1 MKTDEKPKEDYR
13 PEETYIKPE
22 NWIDGEVIATDLL
35 IVGTGFAGL
44 WAAITAA
51 DKGLKGIAVVD
62 KGSIAKSSNASL
74 TLGGTVYLH
83 PSDDKMEW
91 MRELVESAEYLSRQD
106 MWDDLLTT
114 SNSRLKKLE
123 SWGVRYKPFVPLVM
137 PRLKSDGNKHVA
149 IQVGASWK
157 DRTGGRAV
165 TSALTHQM
173 LQRKGLRYFSKT
185 MITRL
190 LTQDGRIVG
199 AVGVHRVTGNVAI
212 FKAKAIILATGQCS
226 FRGQHAVVE
235 IQTGDGYA
243 LAYDAGATLTNM
255 EFLAFDIDPGA
266 FGLEGGSLMGTF
278 GCKLINGENRDFMR
292 DYDPVNG
299 TNAHVRVSTRA
310 MAVEARSGR
319 GPIAM
324 DFSSRF
330 YSSVGRHI
338 WRRKVLPPNSW
349 QRLNEYRL
357 TEIGHDVR
365 KKPEP
370 FYAHAFGIIGAVKA
384 DVDCSTDI
392 PGLFVAGV
400 TLAHDPGKIKGIE
413 SARAM
418 WSGERSALSAYDY
431 VTNALAS
438 DLDMNYAELHRQA
451 SSRPL
456 SIKGTRTPTEILN
469 ALQTIIFDCNVS
481 ILKDEVRLN
490 KALLEL
496 LAIKENDLPK
506 MYAANPHELVKYHET
521 KNMMLCAELFLRASI
536 ERRESRESHYREDF
550 PERNNGEWLKWIEW
564 TKGADGSPSMSFEK
578 VPIESYPIRPPE
590 VSGAASESVM
600 K

>member
-1 MKTDEKPKEDYR
+1 MKTDEKAERRQRADEK
-13 PEETYIKPE
+13 YIKSE
-22 NWIDGEVIATDLL
+22 EWTEGQVVETDML
-35 IVGTGFAGL
+35 IVGSGFAGL
-44 WAAITAA
+44 WAVITAA
-51 DKGLKGIAVVD
+51 DKGVKSIAVVD

-74 TLGGTVYLH
+74 TLGGTAYLH
-83 PSDDKMEW
+83 PTDDKMEW
-91 MRELVESAEYLSRQD
+91 MRELVESAGHLSRQD

-114 SNSRLKKLE
+114 SYARRKKLE
-123 SWGVRYKPFVPLVM
+123 SWGVRYKPFVPLAM

-149 IQVGASWK
+149 VQLGATWK
-157 DRTGGRAV
+157 GFTAGRAV

-173 LQRKGLRYFSKT
+173 LKREGIRYFSKT

-190 LTQDGRIVG
+190 LTQDGRIAG
-199 AVGVHRVTGNVAI
+199 AIGVHRITGNAAI
-212 FKAKAIILATGQCS
+212 FKAKAVIVATGQCS

-243 LAYDAGATLTNM
+243 LAYDAGATLMNM

-278 GCKLINGENRDFMR
+278 GCQLVDGENRDFMR

-299 TNAHVRVSTRA
+299 TNAHVNISTRA
-310 MAVEARSGR
+310 MAKEARSGR

-330 YSSVGRHI
+330 YSLVGRQI
-338 WRRKVLPPNSW
+338 WRRKVLPRNSW

-357 TEIGHDVR
+357 TEVGHDVR

-392 PGLFVAGV
+392 PGLFVAGI

-418 WSGERSALSAYDY
+418 WSGEKSGSSAYDY
-431 VTNALAS
+431 VTKAPTS
-438 DLDMNYAELHRQA
+438 DLDMTYAESQRQA
-451 SSRPL
+451 SLKPL
-456 SIKGTRTPTEILN
+456 SIEGSKTPAEILTEV
-469 ALQTIIFDCNVS
+469 QTIIFDCNVS
-481 ILKDEVRLN
+481 ILKDETRLRD
-490 KALLEL
+490 ALQRLM
-496 LAIKENDLPK
+496 AIKDNDLPR
-506 MYAANPHELVKYHET
+506 MYAADPHELVKYHET
-521 KNMMLCAELFLRASI
+521 RNMVLCAELFLRASL
-536 ERRESRESHYREDF
+536 ERRESRESHYREDY
-550 PERNNGEWLKWIEW
+550 PQRDDRQWLKWIEW
-564 TKGADGSPSMSFEK
+564 TKGADGGPSMSFER

-590 VSGAASESVM
+590 GS
-600 K
+600 